1 MSFEFVETVTLQLP
15 NLGEQITPFTES
27 HQEDK
32 KLIIEVAAIHAGL
45 TSNYNMYSAQALA
58 ESISSWVQP
67 YPKPII
73 LNHDPLSESIG
84 RVMAASM
91 DKEDDGTEY
100 VRLQVGITSPEAISK
115 VMDERY
121 LTGSVGGKCKEA
133 RCSICGVDWA
143 GPSEGYSMPCKH
155 KRGKVYNGKLAYF
168 ELTGLSF
175 KEYSF
180 VNMPADERSGLR
192 SVGAKTASGD
202 ESGDEKNDWVKAVK
216 FYSLNMNKESIIEL
230 NESGEGLD
238 VLSQFKRKKD
248 ARFTYQNL
256 KGTFL
261 TMNAYDDLHKED
273 ITDSDEKLTNMQ
285 SYTTIDKEL
294 EHKDVSEDLE
304 AETAEENNMS
314 DKNATEVVEE
324 QEEDILAVAEQLS
337 ADLAQASAEESAE
350 NSDAEEAEVEESSEN
365 SDNEETDSTDAAEES
380 DEEEPVQ
387 EEETASE
394 DEPLTETIIDSEEQ
408 ATEDE
413 VVEEASDAT
422 DTAELESLRTQVE
435 KLTNENAKLKGTLHK
450 MLAERV
456 VDAKIACG
464 LVDAANRS
472 EALAEHATRTASS
485 LADSVRDVEKLMREA
500 DTFVASKD
508 SVDIAGLPKVDQ
520 TSNATDT
527 SEGNTV
533 TVNADGK
540 EVTIN
545 EFSPED
551 LLFNL
556 FMGRK

>member
-1 MSFEFVETVTLQLP
+1 MAKNKNDLAKAEKIFEYFDNE
-15 NLGEQITPFTES
+15 
-27 HQEDK
+27 
-32 KLIIEVAAIHAGL
+32 
-45 TSNYNMYSAQALA
+45 ALYLDDINNK
-58 ESISSWVQP
+58 ERFKI
-67 YPKPII
+67 
-73 LNHDPLSESIG
+73 LSEE
-84 RVMAASM
+84 AA
-91 DKEDDGTEY
+91 K
-100 VRLQVGITSPEAISK
+100 
-115 VMDERY
+115 
-121 LTGSVGGKCKEA
+121 
-133 RCSICGVDWA
+133 A
-143 GPSEGYSMPCKH
+143 G
-155 KRGKVYNGKLAYF
+155 
-168 ELTGLSF
+168 
-175 KEYSF
+175 
-180 VNMPADERSGLR
+180 
-192 SVGAKTASGD
+192 
-202 ESGDEKNDWVKAVK
+202 
-216 FYSLNMNKESIIEL
+216 
-230 NESGEGLD
+230 
-238 VLSQFKRKKD
+238 
-248 ARFTYQNL
+248 
-256 KGTFL
+256 
-261 TMNAYDDLHKED
+261 
-273 ITDSDEKLTNMQ
+273 DEKLTNMQ